1 MRNSAPA
8 PDHDVEFVGGALALD
23 FTNTVGGT
31 HTEPTHDHI
40 RGFDDL
46 VRFLLLARN
55 VSEADARRLVMR
67 AQRQPAEARKV
78 VERAVAL
85 REAIWRVFS
94 PLANDENPTA
104 EDVALLR
111 KEALRAAARA
121 ELAVAGGHG
130 QWVWRVG
137 EDLEYPVGAL
147 ARSAVE
153 LLTTAEELSRL
164 RECASETCQWLFLDR
179 SKSRTRRWC
188 DMRDCGNRAKARRV
202 YEPATREQRRG
213 PPPPPG
219 GAFLPRPPRA
229 PPPPRPLT

>member
-31 HTEPTHDHI
+31 HTDPTHDHI

-46 VRFLLLARN
+46 VRFLLLGRN
-55 VSEADARRLVMR
+55 ISEADARRLVMR

-94 PLANDENPTA
+94 AVANDENPTT

-147 ARSAVE
+147 ARSAGE
-153 LLTTAEELSRL
+153 PPTPAGEAGRRRENAPETRQRL
-164 RECASETCQWLFLDR
+164 FFGR
-179 SKSRTRRWC
+179 SKSRNPGRE
-188 DMRDCGNRAKARRV
+188 GH
-202 YEPATREQRRG
+202 PA
-213 PPPPPG
+213 
-219 GAFLPRPPRA
+219 
-229 PPPPRPLT
+229 

>member
-46 VRFLLLARN
+46 VRFLLLGRN
-55 VSEADARRLVMR
+55 ISEADARRLITR
-67 AQRQPAEARKV
+67 AERQPAEARKV

-94 PLANDENPTA
+94 AVANDETPGA

-111 KEALRAAARA
+111 KEALRAASRA

-130 QWVWRVG
+130 EWIWRVG

-147 ARSAVE
+147 ARSAGAH
-153 LLTTAEELSRL
+153 LDTAAGLGPVREYAAQSTPQRLS
-164 RECASETCQWLFLDR
+164 
-179 SKSRTRRWC
+179 
-188 DMRDCGNRAKARRV
+188 
-202 YEPATREQRRG
+202 Y
-213 PPPPPG
+213 
-219 GAFLPRPPRA
+219 
-229 PPPPRPLT
+229 

>member
-8 PDHDVEFVGGALALD
+8 PDHDVEFVEGALALD
-23 FTNTVGGT
+23 YTNTVGGT
-31 HTEPTHDHI
+31 HTEPTHDHS

-94 PLANDENPTA
+94 PLANDETPTA

-121 ELAVAGGHG
+121 GLAVAGGHG
-130 QWVWRVG
+130 QWVWRG
-137 EDLEYPVGAL
+137 GGDPQYPGRAL
-147 ARSAVE
+147 A
-153 LLTTAEELSRL
+153 
-164 RECASETCQWLFLDR
+164 
-179 SKSRTRRWC
+179 
-188 DMRDCGNRAKARRV
+188 
-202 YEPATREQRRG
+202 
-213 PPPPPG
+213 PPG
-219 GAFLPRPPRA
+219 GAGLSTGGGGGPR
-229 PPPPRPLT
+229 

>member
-94 PLANDENPTA
+94 PLANHENPTA

-130 QWVWRVG
+130 QWGWRVRA
-137 EDLEYPVGAL
+137 D
-147 ARSAVE
+147 
-153 LLTTAEELSRL
+153 TAQIGW
-164 RECASETCQWLFLDR
+164 A
-179 SKSRTRRWC
+179 
-188 DMRDCGNRAKARRV
+188 
-202 YEPATREQRRG
+202 
-213 PPPPPG
+213 
-219 GAFLPRPPRA
+219 PPRA
-229 PPPPRPLT
+229 AGAPLPPARRAGGGRRCGAGGVPPSALLGRKNTKARAGGARGT

>member
-8 PDHDVEFVGGALALD
+8 PDHGVEFVGGALALD

-55 VSEADARRLVMR
+55 VSEADARRLITR

-94 PLANDENPTA
+94 AVANDETPTT

-111 KEALRAAARA
+111 KEALRAASRA
-121 ELAVAGGHG
+121 ELAVARGRGE
-130 QWVWRVG
+130 WIWRVG
-137 EDLEYPVGAL
+137 EALEYPVGAL

-153 LLTTAEELSRL
+153 LLTTAEELGRL

-202 YEPATREQRRG
+202 FQPATRAQRRG
-213 PPPPPG
+213 RPLRAGGTFSPRTPG
-219 GAFLPRPPRA
+219 ASPPR
-229 PPPPRPLT
+229 

>member
-31 HTEPTHDHI
+31 HTDPTHDHI

-55 VSEADARRLVMR
+55 VSEADARRLITR

-94 PLANDENPTA
+94 AVANDETPTT

-111 KEALRAAARA
+111 KEALRAASRA

-130 QWVWRVG
+130 EWIWRVG
-137 EDLEYPVGAL
+137 EGLEYPVGAL
-147 ARSAVE
+147 SRSAV
-153 LLTTAEELSRL
+153 LALSPAEELGPQRQC
-164 RECASETCQWLFLDR
+164 RPGDR
-179 SKSRTRRWC
+179 
-188 DMRDCGNRAKARRV
+188 
-202 YEPATREQRRG
+202 P
-213 PPPPPG
+213 
-219 GAFLPRPPRA
+219 
-229 PPPPRPLT
+229 

>member
-8 PDHDVEFVGGALALD
+8 PDHGLEFVGGALPLD

-55 VSEADARRLVMR
+55 VSEADARRLMMR
-67 AQRQPAEARKV
+67 AQGQPAEARKV

-94 PLANDENPTA
+94 AVANDETPTT

-111 KEALRAAARA
+111 KEALRAASRA

-130 QWVWRVG
+130 QWIWRVG

-153 LLTTAEELSRL
+153 LLTTAEER
-164 RECASETCQWLFLDR
+164 SEE
-179 SKSRTRRWC
+179 
-188 DMRDCGNRAKARRV
+188 RRV
-202 YEPATREQRRG
+202 GKEGRLGWSAEPEERKTKGVIWR
-213 PPPPPG
+213 
-219 GAFLPRPPRA
+219 
-229 PPPPRPLT
+229 TTT

>member
-8 PDHDVEFVGGALALD
+8 PDHGVEFVGGALALD

-55 VSEADARRLVMR
+55 VSEADARRLITR

-94 PLANDENPTA
+94 AVANDETPTA

-111 KEALRAAARA
+111 KEALRAASRA

-130 QWVWRVG
+130 QWIWRVG

-188 DMRDCGNRAKARRV
+188 DMRDCGNRAKARRF
-202 YEPATREQRRG
+202 YERTTRAKRR
-213 PPPPPG
+213 
-219 GAFLPRPPRA
+219 ARS
-229 PPPPRPLT
+229 

>member
-94 PLANDENPTA
+94 PLANHATA
-104 EDVALLR
+104 RRFYER
-111 KEALRAAARA
+111 TTRAKR
-121 ELAVAGGHG
+121 
-130 QWVWRVG
+130 R
-137 EDLEYPVGAL
+137 
-147 ARSAVE
+147 ARS
-153 LLTTAEELSRL
+153 
-164 RECASETCQWLFLDR
+164 
-179 SKSRTRRWC
+179 
-188 DMRDCGNRAKARRV
+188 
-202 YEPATREQRRG
+202 
-213 PPPPPG
+213 
-219 GAFLPRPPRA
+219 
-229 PPPPRPLT
+229 

>member
-8 PDHDVEFVGGALALD
+8 PDHGLEFVGGALALD

-46 VRFLLLARN
+46 VRFLLLSRN
-55 VSEADARRLVMR
+55 VSEADARRLITR

-94 PLANDENPTA
+94 AVANDETPTA

-111 KEALRAAARA
+111 KEALRAASRA

-130 QWVWRVG
+130 QWIWRAG
-137 EDLEYPVGAL
+137 EDLEYQVGAP

-153 LLTTAEELSRL
+153 LLTRVEGVSRL
-164 RECASETCQWLFLDR
+164 RECAAGACQW
-179 SKSRTRRWC
+179 
-188 DMRDCGNRAKARRV
+188 RV
-202 YEPATREQRRG
+202 SELRK
-213 PPPPPG
+213 
-219 GAFLPRPPRA
+219 
-229 PPPPRPLT
+229 

>member
-23 FTNTVGGT
+23 YTNTVGGT
-31 HTEPTHDHI
+31 HTDPTHDHI

-55 VSEADARRLVMR
+55 ISEADARRLVMR

-94 PLANDENPTA
+94 AVANDETPTT

-153 LLTTAEELSRL
+153 VLTTAEGLSRL
-164 RECASETCQWLFLDR
+164 RGRAAGTRQWLFLDR
-179 SKSRTRRWC
+179 RQNRKPARGGKRDRGEPAKTRR
-188 DMRDCGNRAKARRV
+188 RLSA
-202 YEPATREQRRG
+202 ATG
-213 PPPPPG
+213 
-219 GAFLPRPPRA
+219 
-229 PPPPRPLT
+229 T